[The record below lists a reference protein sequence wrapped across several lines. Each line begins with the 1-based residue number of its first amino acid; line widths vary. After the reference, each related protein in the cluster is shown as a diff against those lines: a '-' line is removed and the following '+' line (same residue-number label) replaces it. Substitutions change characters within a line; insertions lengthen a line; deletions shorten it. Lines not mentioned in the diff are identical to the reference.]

1 MSVISKLYGHCIFS
15 FIVNLI
21 LMTVVLICIP
31 LRSVYIFPF
40 LPVVNTSLLPV
51 YFLFY
56 GN

>member
-51 YFLFY
+51 YFLFN
-56 GN
+56 GK